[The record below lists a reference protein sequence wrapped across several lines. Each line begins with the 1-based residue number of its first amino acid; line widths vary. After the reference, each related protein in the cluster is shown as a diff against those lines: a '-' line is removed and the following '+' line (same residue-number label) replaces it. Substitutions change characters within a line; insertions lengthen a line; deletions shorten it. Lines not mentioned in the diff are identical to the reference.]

1 MRPYVRRQFAV
12 VRYTNY
18 CKLWGVRTGRRCH
31 VESNENKPYKFVG
44 EDIILPQKKNEIP
57 SALNVTLWLEMF
69 AKANLKCY
77 PTSDNIINNPPVK
90 LRLTPSFTQGGLN
103 AVDEVY
109 KRLL

>member
-1 MRPYVRRQFAV
+1 M
-12 VRYTNY
+12 
-18 CKLWGVRTGRRCH
+18 CH
-31 VESNENKPYKFVG
+31 VEPNENNPFEFVG
-44 EDIILPQKKNEIP
+44 EDIILPQKKNEMP

-90 LRLTPSFTQGGLN
+90 LRLPPSFTQGGLN